1 MSLYE
6 LMKRPDAQQHK
17 VGGFVADEAG
27 RKSNGV
33 TTIVHLTDEQIKS
46 ITDTLSDEQK
56 AFADAMQHYLANE
69 CAKQGNETAMQLY
82 GYEKYLDEN
91 YFPMS
96 TEKNAIATRDSNVT
110 TGAINAIKNSG
121 FTKKITPNA
130 TNALVLKDIFTVFSD
145 HVSEMATYHS
155 WAAPLQDMIR
165 FFNYNDRTVDANG
178 FVTRNSVKNA
188 IDYFYGKGGQEYFT
202 KLLSSINAREK
213 SNFVGGKLYE
223 ALTGNAKAAAVMG
236 NLRVVIQQP
245 TAFMRAGEMIQ
256 YKYLKDGL
264 EFKYAK
270 EAAELRDRTS
280 DVFWLKNQG
289 NIDGYITQGMVSTI
303 TGIQTFKESVNEKA
317 GWLAGKADEVTW
329 AAMYRAVYAEQVDKL
344 GKKKV
349 GTKEFEDAV
358 NERFAE
364 IMLRTQVYD
373 GTITRSQFMRSP
385 EMANKMASAF
395 MAEPVK
401 TYNIVLWHMIDLMQA
416 SNETAKKKAIKGLAW
431 AAYVLT
437 LTNAA
442 NAVAQSI
449 WDAFRNAGDPDS
461 EDENFLQRFL
471 DALGF
476 GAPED
481 EDDDTFWD
489 AVKRFIGG
497 NFVDNMD
504 LLSNIPLVA
513 DYWESVKNGIAEA
526 FMGES
531 SYSSDSDLSMAG
543 ITHFFKAIKAFVN
556 PSDTMTNYGKFA
568 AAARAFSDLTGY
580 PVYAIQR
587 DAVAIYN
594 TMIGKTFENAPL
606 LQKNTKYSAKQ
617 QAKLDV
623 YTEAM
628 NSGDFK
634 QAIEDAYNAGNSYE
648 SIRNSIKDKC
658 KDEYLA
664 LKESNPSEATQM
676 KNRLA
681 QMYVY
686 LANKTGTYKDKT
698 DAEKLKKYTENIEKW
713 GESEEDETEE

>member
-1 MSLYE
+1 
-6 LMKRPDAQQHK
+6 
-17 VGGFVADEAG
+17 
-27 RKSNGV
+27 
-33 TTIVHLTDEQIKS
+33 
-46 ITDTLSDEQK
+46 
-56 AFADAMQHYLANE
+56 
-69 CAKQGNETAMQLY
+69 
-82 GYEKYLDEN
+82 
-91 YFPMS
+91 
-96 TEKNAIATRDSNVT
+96 
-110 TGAINAIKNSG
+110 
-121 FTKKITPNA
+121 
-130 TNALVLKDIFTVFSD
+130 
-145 HVSEMATYHS
+145 
-155 WAAPLQDMIR
+155 
-165 FFNYNDRTVDANG
+165 
-178 FVTRNSVKNA
+178 
-188 IDYFYGKGGQEYFT
+188 
-202 KLLSSINAREK
+202 
-213 SNFVGGKLYE
+213 
-223 ALTGNAKAAAVMG
+223 
-236 NLRVVIQQP
+236 
-245 TAFMRAGEMIQ
+245 
-256 YKYLKDGL
+256 
-264 EFKYAK
+264 
-270 EAAELRDRTS
+270 
-280 DVFWLKNQG
+280 
-289 NIDGYITQGMVSTI
+289 
-303 TGIQTFKESVNEKA
+303 
-317 GWLAGKADEVTW
+317 
-329 AAMYRAVYAEQVDKL
+329 
-344 GKKKV
+344 
-349 GTKEFEDAV
+349 
-358 NERFAE
+358 
-364 IMLRTQVYD
+364 
-373 GTITRSQFMRSP
+373 
-385 EMANKMASAF
+385 MANKMASAF